1 MTAQE
6 IRNQIATATG
16 ANVTVKSG
24 KGSMV
29 GYTIFSVNKNNKI
42 DFTFRTNFVK
52 LFPVCDIK
60 PAFSSDLSIMI
71 YHGIEG

>member
-1 MTAQE
+1 MKITD
-6 IRNQIATATG
+6 IKNQIATATG
-16 ANVTVKSG
+16 ANVTVKAG
-24 KGSMV
+24 KGSMA

-52 LFPVCDIK
+52 QFPVCDIK

-71 YHGIEG
+71 YHGIEA